1 MLRWDTTL
9 AAMATRLRN
18 ELDGVAVIE
27 NADAATPRSATLILR
42 RGPSAA
48 GRSVDKRSGAFTL
61 LIECWEHHDTDAAAA
76 NAALAELEEVVIEQI
91 NGYVG
96 QQCGQGLHLAVET
109 SIDPD
114 GDYFRPSVASQITAA
129 FAWRV
134 RRPLSTMT

>member
-9 AAMATRLRN
+9 AALATRLN
-18 ELDGVAVIE
+18 DELAGVTVIE
-27 NADAATPRSATLILR
+27 NADAATPREATVILR

-61 LIECWEHHDTDAAAA
+61 LLECWAFHETDKAAA
-76 NAALAELEEVVIEQI
+76 NAALAELEESVIEQI
-91 NGYVG
+91 NAYVG
-96 QQCGQGLHLAVET
+96 KQCGQGLHLAVDT

-134 RRPLSTMT
+134 RRPLSTLT